1 MLSRLV
7 GAAGTAAVLVV
18 LLVSCSGTATEAPAG
33 PDPATQARDAAR
45 TTFTG
50 YAQALLTR
58 DFPGACSRLTD
69 DAAKALV
76 ADLNTKNIP
85 AQTCDQAYAALYATD
100 AAKTLDES
108 NRTVQVTDVTVDGA
122 TATLTYTG
130 SLKGK
135 PLPPQTVRLQ
145 QVAGSWRIARAG

>member
-1 MLSRLV
+1 MLTRLA
-7 GAAGTAAVLVV
+7 GATGSAAVLVA
-18 LLVSCSGTATEAPAG
+18 LLASCSGTATDAPAG
-33 PDPATQARDAAR
+33 PDPAARARDAVR

-85 AQTCDQAYAALYATD
+85 ARTCDQAYAALYATD

-108 NRTVQVTDVTVDGA
+108 NRTVQVTGVTVEGA

-130 SLKGK
+130 MVKGK
-135 PLPPQTVRLQ
+135 ALPPQTVGLQ
-145 QVAGSWRIARAG
+145 QVAGSWRIAPAR